1 MEIYNKMNA
10 KNIFKDYLQNQ
21 IYNLKNELIELDII
35 ESSSS
40 SIFKY
45 HKQYLTFKIQR
56 RILLLQLE
64 QFQILMELITNK
76 RKVRL
81 EDRP

>member
-10 KNIFKDYLQNQ
+10 KKIFIDYLQNQ

-45 HKQYLTFKIQR
+45 HKQYLNFKIQR

-64 QFQILMELITNK
+64 QFQIITDTITDK
-76 RKVRL
+76 RNVR
-81 EDRP
+81 

>member
-1 MEIYNKMNA
+1 MNA
-10 KNIFKDYLQNQ
+10 KKIFKDYLQNQ

-45 HKQYLTFKIQR
+45 HKQYLNFKIQR
-56 RILLLQLE
+56 RILDVQIQ
-64 QFQILMELITNK
+64 QFQILMDLITDK
-76 RKVRL
+76 RKVRF
-81 EDRP
+81 EFYGVPE